1 MNFLKKILFISS
13 LTLLSVQ
20 FSLRVY
26 SQVEDFDS
34 LIFALE
40 GLPENEARVDHLTG
54 LANAVMFND
63 PNLSFDYASEALS
76 LALDLGYEKSLI
88 GIYKTIGNINATQGD
103 NSGALKNYLSSLEKA
118 SQFGDSLNMAKV
130 YNNIGI
136 LYDNQ
141 NNYDE
146 AKVYYQ
152 RALKIFISLS
162 DFEGQATIYNNIGFL
177 LDNAEQYD
185 SAISYY
191 HKTLLIN
198 KELKNES
205 LDAFAF
211 GNLGFAYMHKEV
223 FDTARIFFDR
233 SMGLFKEL
241 KDNNGIA
248 EQYSN
253 LGELKLKE
261 GNYQESFIY
270 LEKSEKLASK
280 YGFNSILVKN
290 YRLMSEAHRELGQFE
305 TALKYHERYRQL
317 ADSISNAEYDRA
329 LYELQVK
336 QEHEQAMAKL
346 NLEKQIRDRTARLQN
361 YLLIVVT
368 GFLLIVMLISAYYF
382 KNRQKITR
390 QLKKQNK
397 EIIKQQREIENQRKK
412 VVNAN
417 IDLKGKNVKLNQLN
431 KDKDFLLHVVAH
443 DLKNPLNQMAGLS
456 KVILLEKELLSETQK
471 DCLEKIDTVS
481 SRLSSMVDKILDID
495 AIDKKSY
502 NMNLEETDLRIILE
516 EAVSDFENAAKSK
529 NIRIHTNLN
538 GGACRVRLDQHHAM
552 QIFLN
557 LISNAIKFSPPDKE
571 IYVNLTQNDF
581 EVIAEIVDQGP
592 GLTSEDKEKVF
603 EKFQKL
609 SAQPTANEESS
620 GLGLSIV
627 KKYVEAMHGKVWVE
641 SESGEGAKFNVS
653 FRKIKT
659 SSLKANQ

>member
-1 MNFLKKILFISS
+1 MYFLKKILFISS
-13 LTLLSVQ
+13 LTLLSLQ

-26 SQVEDFDS
+26 AQVADLDS
-34 LIFALE
+34 LIASLE
-40 GLPENEARVDHLTG
+40 GLAENEARVDYLTE
-54 LANAVMFND
+54 LANTVMYND
-63 PNLSFDYASEALS
+63 PNLSYDYAREALS
-76 LALDLGYEKSLI
+76 LALDLDYEKSLI

-103 NSGALKNYLSSLEKA
+103 NSGALKNYLLSLEKA
-118 SQFGDSLNMAKV
+118 RKFSDSLNVANV

-141 NNYDE
+141 NNYNE

-152 RALKIFISLS
+152 RALIIFISLG
-162 DFEGQATIYNNIGFL
+162 DFEGQASIYNNIGFL

-191 HKTLLIN
+191 NKTLLIN

-205 LDAFAF
+205 LNAFAF

-223 FDTARIFFDR
+223 FDTERIFFNR

-261 GNYQESFIY
+261 GNYQESLIY
-270 LEKSEKLASK
+270 LEKSEKLALK
-280 YGFNSILVKN
+280 YKFNSFLVKN
-290 YRLMSEAHRELGQFE
+290 YLLMSEALRELGQFK
-305 TALKYHERYRQL
+305 TALKYHERYSQL
-317 ADSISNAEYDRA
+317 ADSISTIEYERA

-336 QEHEQAMAKL
+336 QEHEQVMAKL
-346 NLEKQIRDRTARLQN
+346 NQEKQIQEQKLGAARLEN
-361 YLLIVVT
+361 YLLIAGIGLSLIV
-368 GFLLIVMLISAYYF
+368 LLISTYYF
-382 KNRQKITR
+382 KNRQTITR
-390 QLKKQNK
+390 KLKKQNE
-397 EIIKQQREIENQRKK
+397 EILEQQREIENQRKK
-412 VVNAN
+412 VANAN
-417 IDLKGKNVKLNQLN
+417 KDLKGKNLKLNLLN
-431 KDKDFLLHVVAH
+431 KEKDYLLHVVAH

-456 KVILLEKELLSETQK
+456 KVILFEKELLSETQK

-481 SRLSSMVDKILDID
+481 SGLSSMVDKILDID
-495 AIDKKSY
+495 AIDNKSY
-502 NMNLEETDLRIILE
+502 NMNMEETDLREILI

-529 NIRIHTNLN
+529 NILIHTNLN
-538 GGACRVRLDQHHAM
+538 GGDCKVRLDRQHAT
-552 QIFLN
+552 QIFSN

-571 IYVNLTQNDF
+571 IFVNLTQNDA

-592 GLTSEDKEKVF
+592 GLTNEDKEKVF
-603 EKFQKL
+603 RKFQKL

-627 KKYVEAMHGKVWVE
+627 KKYVDAMQGKVWVE

-653 FRKIKT
+653 FRKI
-659 SSLKANQ
+659 